1 MKRHTKRVIYYTS
14 VITALIAIL
23 ISAVTINRTL
33 VNTPQFNIE
42 EISES
47 AGEPIRAYMAY
58 VDEKDDVVIGIADR
72 ADDVSEIIGFVHGI
86 DLGEP
91 VEEELNEFNN
101 LDAWVILYDKDNKI
115 ASRMNFYEEGMVIWH
130 DGERYSGKAEYIETL
145 KAYCDKFAPLDELE
159 NEEIE
164 ETANTAEETDD

>member
-14 VITALIAIL
+14 VITALIVIL

-33 VNTPQFNIE
+33 VNTPEFNIE
-42 EISES
+42 EISEN

-58 VDEKDDVVIGIADR
+58 VGENDEVVIGIADR

-91 VEEELNEFNN
+91 VEVPENEFNN
-101 LDAWVILYDKDNKI
+101 LDAWVILYDKQNKI
-115 ASRMNFYEEGMVIWH
+115 ASRMNFYEDGLVIWH
-130 DGERYSGKAEYIETL
+130 DGERYGGKPEYIETL

-159 NEEIE
+159 EETE